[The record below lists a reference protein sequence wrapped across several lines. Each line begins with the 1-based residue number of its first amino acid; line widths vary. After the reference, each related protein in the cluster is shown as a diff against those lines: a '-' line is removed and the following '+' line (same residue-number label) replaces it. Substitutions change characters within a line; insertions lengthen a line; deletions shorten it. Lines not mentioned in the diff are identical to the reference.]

1 MERRNWSL
9 KALSDLK
16 YIDSL
21 DPELRAESLN
31 AWFKLYL
38 TNNKIEDF
46 DLEIQDLNSLSEL
59 FYKNISF
66 LKEHRIDM
74 KTQIDNHKRI
84 REFLK

>member
-9 KALSDLK
+9 KALSELK

-21 DPELRAESLN
+21 DSELRAESLQK
-31 AWFKLYL
+31 WVESYL
-38 TNNKIEDF
+38 SRNKIEDF
-46 DLEIQDLNSLSEL
+46 DLNIQDLNSLSEL

-66 LKEHRIDM
+66 LKNHRNSM
-74 KTQIDNHKRI
+74 KEAIDNHKKI